1 MEQVGMGTG
10 QKSDQELVVEC
21 QNGNNGAYDILV
33 SRYELIM
40 YRTALAIVNDPDV
53 AKDVTQNGFIKTWE
67 KLHTFRSGS
76 RFYSWLYRVIINE
89 ALNQVR
95 NVRRMESLKQDS
107 QDDQTPYHHMVNA
120 EDNRELYS
128 AIARLNEDQKVVLL
142 LRHFEDHSYREIA
155 DILQIDE
162 KTVKSRLFSA
172 RMKLRDLLR

>member
-1 MEQVGMGTG
+1 MI
-10 QKSDQELVVEC
+10 EC

-33 SRYELIM
+33 SRYELTM

-67 KLHTFRSGS
+67 KLHTFRSGG
-76 RFYSWLYRVIINE
+76 RFYSWLYKVIVNE

-95 NVRRMESLKQDS
+95 NVRRMEALDQSS
-107 QDDQTPYHHMVNA
+107 RDDQTPYHQMVHA
-120 EDNRELYS
+120 EDNRELYH
-128 AIARLNEDQKVVLL
+128 AIARLNEDQKVVIL

-155 DILQIDE
+155 DILEIDE

-172 RMKLRDLLR
+172 RMKLRELLL